1 MPRCGG
7 RRKKPFK
14 KSSSSSSSSDSED
27 SKSSSSSQVKK
38 NIPEEVEDSFSGQEK
53 NNINIYK
60 NSEDLIKCYIC
71 LNQSFD
77 PVICRFCGNIACKK
91 CFNQWLKNKNS
102 KCGCCRKNIT
112 KDDLIAPPIIK
123 NINNYINKLQEEINH
138 EMCKIHQEKILF
150 FCMKCLKK
158 YCGKC
163 LYFGSEE
170 AKIHQ
175 GHNIIDYSQLKSS
188 QYIDIIN
195 KLETSKDNKDKIEE
209 VILKNESYKEE
220 IKTIF
225 DNSKTALKYFQK
237 MIENKLQEK
246 INSVSKFSGELKD
259 AKYDLEKNNN
269 EIILNL
275 SKLEKI
281 DKQIENFDVNKSKEE
296 LDLLLNKI
304 NLLTINSIH
313 MQNKEIKID
322 FKLNY
327 FSIIKNYNEL
337 VSVKDKFLLIN
348 EPLLIKM
355 KLVEVEEKEG
365 QSFLKIIIQSKN
377 KTSFF
382 VFILLKFNNKIYH
395 FELKDKE
402 DNNDDIKINVLDE
415 LKEKEGKKV
424 YITSIPKNE
433 LSQTNNI
440 FYFSNYIFSID

>member
-1 MPRCGG
+1 
-7 RRKKPFK
+7 
-14 KSSSSSSSSDSED
+14 
-27 SKSSSSSQVKK
+27 
-38 NIPEEVEDSFSGQEK
+38 
-53 NNINIYK
+53 
-60 NSEDLIKCYIC
+60 
-71 LNQSFD
+71 
-77 PVICRFCGNIACKK
+77 
-91 CFNQWLKNKNS
+91 
-102 KCGCCRKNIT
+102 
-112 KDDLIAPPIIK
+112 
-123 NINNYINKLQEEINH
+123 
-138 EMCKIHQEKILF
+138 
-150 FCMKCLKK
+150 
-158 YCGKC
+158 
-163 LYFGSEE
+163 
-170 AKIHQ
+170 
-175 GHNIIDYSQLKSS
+175 
-188 QYIDIIN
+188 
-195 KLETSKDNKDKIEE
+195 
-209 VILKNESYKEE
+209 
-220 IKTIF
+220 
-225 DNSKTALKYFQK
+225 

-259 AKYDLEKNNN
+259 AKDDLEKNNN

-275 SKLEKI
+275 NKLEKI

-337 VSVKDKFLLIN
+337 VSAKDKFLLIN

-395 FELKDKE
+395 FKLKNKD

-440 FYFSNYIFSID
+440 FYFSNYIFSIN